1 MTDFDFD
8 EIDKA
13 VNNALSGTP
22 EPPAAPVSVPAPAA
36 PAAPVAPVV
45 AQNTVA
51 PVQQPVTVTP
61 PAARRSAG
69 QFMDIAHPSFA
80 VRNQAPTEEPK
91 PAPTPVA
98 PQPYV
103 APAQTDND
111 LDVLS
116 SPEPLESPFIA
127 DAKVEKRPLGGEA
140 PTAPEFDPAEL
151 LEAPDEL
158 RIEAH
163 SMPDPID
170 FAARTEAPAAV
181 VEPVAEPVYETPLA
195 PEPTQPQQPIS
206 IAQQY
211 QERNPE
217 TLETGAIFDTETYHQ
232 PLVHTPKKRVGFW
245 TPFWIILLILLGGG
259 AGAALYFFILPT
271 L

>member
-1 MTDFDFD
+1 MSDFDFD

-22 EPPAAPVSVPAPAA
+22 ETPVTPVSAPAPIAPVTPPAPQP
-36 PAAPVAPVV
+36 PVAPV
-45 AQNTVA
+45 
-51 PVQQPVTVTP
+51 QPSVTP

-80 VRNQAPTEEPK
+80 VRNQAPAEEPK
-91 PAPTPVA
+91 QTPVV
-98 PQPYV
+98 PQSSTP
-103 APAQTDND
+103 PASFTND
-111 LDVLS
+111 LEAFS
-116 SPEPLESPFIA
+116 APEPLESPFIA

-140 PTAPEFDPAEL
+140 PTVPEFDPSEL

-163 SMPDPID
+163 AMPDPIE
-170 FAARTEAPAAV
+170 FAARTEAPV
-181 VEPVAEPVYETPLA
+181 VTEPVVTQVYEEPPV
-195 PEPTQPQQPIS
+195 PEPLQAQTPIS

-211 QERNPE
+211 QEK
-217 TLETGAIFDTETYHQ
+217 TTDSLETGAIFDTETYHQ